1 MYVRL
6 SQTIGQNLCITV
18 IPKSQILHKPFI
30 QDMLSKEC
38 DLHLLTS
45 LHPIHQAKHCMLAG
59 IDSKSSASGMQQI
72 RVLHLSGTQKTPV

>member
-18 IPKSQILHKPFI
+18 ISHVTNTTQALHTGYAVKG
-30 QDMLSKEC
+30 
-38 DLHLLTS
+38 HVT
-45 LHPIHQAKHCMLAG
+45 IHQVKHCMLAG